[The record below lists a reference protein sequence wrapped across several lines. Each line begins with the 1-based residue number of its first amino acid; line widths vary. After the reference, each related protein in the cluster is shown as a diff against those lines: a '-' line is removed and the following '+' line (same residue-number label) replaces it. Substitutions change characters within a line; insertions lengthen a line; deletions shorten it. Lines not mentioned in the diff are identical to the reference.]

1 MLSKEDIIVFLIKN
15 KQFLKNNY
23 HLNKIGIFGSFVR
36 DEQKKN
42 SDIDF
47 LVEFEKGTEC
57 LFEIK
62 YELKK
67 FLQSSFDRN
76 VDICREKYLKPYI
89 RNYILEETLYAW

>member
-1 MLSKEDIIVFLIKN
+1 MLSKENIIGFLIKN

-36 DEQKKN
+36 DEQKEN

-47 LVEFEKGTEC
+47 LVEFEKDTEC

-89 RNYILEETLYAW
+89 RNYILEETLYA

>member
-1 MLSKEDIIVFLIKN
+1 MLNKEDIIRFLIKH

-36 DEQKKN
+36 DEQKEN

-47 LVEFEKGTEC
+47 LVEFEKDTEC

-62 YELKK
+62 FELKK

-89 RNYILEETLYAW
+89 RNYILKETLYA

>member
-1 MLSKEDIIVFLIKN
+1 MLNKEDIIRFLIKH
-15 KQFLKNNY
+15 KQFLKSNY

-36 DEQKKN
+36 DEQKEN

-47 LVEFEKGTEC
+47 LVEFEKDTEC

-62 YELKK
+62 FELKK

-89 RNYILEETLYAW
+89 RNYILKEILYA